1 MMDTQN
7 LRTFLVL
14 CDNKNFTKTADQL
27 FLAQSTVTNRIAE
40 LEKELG
46 KKLFLRDRKNIS
58 LTHEGMLF
66 YEYAKR
72 IVELEETSVQEL
84 NSFRKYPSSIKIG
97 STNTIYE
104 CHLSSVLRTFLKEK
118 KDTAVKLTIG
128 HSTALLQMLQD
139 GILDVVY
146 SYVPLHKSGYS
157 CSVYAKDK
165 LVLVTTPS
173 NNNFISGI
181 KKEELSQINY
191 LFCNFALQEVGLF
204 IRELFPPFY
213 QFSFEIDNSTKLTQY
228 LLDGLGYSFLPES
241 LVKSNL
247 EDGSLISIPLLDFET
262 PMINCYRA
270 QSSEADILI

>member
-1 MMDTQN
+1 MDTQN

-46 KKLFLRDRKNIS
+46 KKLFLRERKNIS

-104 CHLSSVLRTFLKEK
+104 CYLSSVLRTFLKEK

-157 CSVYAKDK
+157 CSIYAKDK

-270 QSSEADILI
+270 QNSEADILI